1 MENVRLSRWGRKLRG
16 GVPTVL
22 DAGAAI
28 LLSQGASLIYEP
40 AGWITAGLALMVI
53 NWRIHTE

>member
-1 MENVRLSRWGRKLRG
+1 MGNVRLARWGRKLRG

-22 DAGAAI
+22 DAGAGI

-53 NWRIHTE
+53 NWRLFGE

>member
-1 MENVRLSRWGRKLRG
+1 MGNARLARWGHKLRG